1 MVRSHREERQRPLA
15 SIPVA
20 VALAIFCLVSSA
32 RAQNKILYTTQ
43 TNLSAP
49 GVTSANS
56 YDPGQTCASQLC
68 ATSDVTKGFP
78 C

>member
-1 MVRSHREERQRPLA
+1 MVRSIAKSDRGPLA

-20 VALAIFCLVSSA
+20 FALAIFCLVSSA